1 MILPPTPLSHPIS
14 SDIIHRD
21 LFCYALCDC
30 PFTEDLVV
38 QTLRPLTVGELLD
51 RTFFYY
57 RQHFVMFVGIAALP
71 GLLTLA
77 LQVTTI
83 FFKPAEAGV
92 VLTVVLA
99 LAAAFVY
106 LVTTMLTHGATVVA
120 VSHILLGRET
130 HIAQAFNTIRPRIGK
145 LIFISF
151 NVALRVLLGA
161 LLLIVPGILLALR
174 YSLAIPV
181 AVLEDAGASASLR
194 RSAALTKGH
203 RGRILLVY
211 FLLFVLMMIASMLWP
226 FLTMLIAAIVS
237 PAVRIGQQVVWVQ
250 LMLQFGNYVTTS
262 LLGPIVTIAMT
273 LVYYDERVR
282 KEAFDLEH
290 MMQQLDAAVLHTPP
304 TA

>member
-1 MILPPTPLSHPIS
+1 M
-14 SDIIHRD
+14 
-21 LFCYALCDC
+21 
-30 PFTEDLVV
+30 V

-250 LMLQFGNYVTTS
+250 LMLQLGNYVTTS
-262 LLGPIVTIAMT
+262 LLGPIMTIAMT

-290 MMQQLDAAVLHTPP
+290 MMQQLDATVLHTPP